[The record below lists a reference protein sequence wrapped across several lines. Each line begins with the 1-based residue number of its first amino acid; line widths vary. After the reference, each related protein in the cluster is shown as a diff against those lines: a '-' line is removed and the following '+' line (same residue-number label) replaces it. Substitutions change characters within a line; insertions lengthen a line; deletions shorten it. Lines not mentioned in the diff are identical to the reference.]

1 VWRRDRELIYL
12 VLTKSML
19 LHFLNSQREEFLVVL
34 DLLVL
39 KGFWSFFIV
48 GLSSDFGSFVAVLVE
63 MILDLMDFPG

>member
-1 VWRRDRELIYL
+1 
-12 VLTKSML
+12 ML

-48 GLSSDFGSFVAVLVE
+48 GLSSNFGSFVAVLVE
-63 MILDLMDFPG
+63 MILDPMDFPG